1 MNIKPFDIY
10 GKNVFSESVMKEK
23 LPEEV
28 FLTVKRAMDHGE
40 SLDPETA
47 DIVASVIKDWAIS
60 KGATH
65 FCHWFQPMTEVTA
78 EKHTAFVIPDKN
90 GGAITDFGGKQLIR
104 GESDA
109 SSFPSGGLR
118 ATFEARGYTVWDVSS
133 PIFVR
138 ENGDMV
144 SLYIPCAFCSQNG
157 EILDK
162 KTPLLRSIDALNK
175 QALRVLRALGDKET
189 VRVVPAMGAE
199 QEYFLV
205 PLELA
210 EKRLDLKLCGRTL
223 FGELSAKGQ
232 DDLEDHYYG
241 SIKESVASFM
251 NEINIELWKL
261 GVCVNAQHNEVAP
274 AQFEI
279 APFFASV
286 NVSTDQNQLIMD
298 TLKRVA
304 ERHGFMCLLHEK
316 PFKGLNGS
324 GKHNNYSLITN
335 KGENLFSPGSAMSE
349 NDRFMLFVCAVIR
362 AVDKYQGLLRSTVAT
377 AGNDHR
383 LGGNEAPPAII
394 SIFLGDVLTG
404 AINDF
409 INSKTGKR
417 SKRKTLELSKT
428 IQTLYLDTNDRNRTS
443 PLAFTGNKFEFRMVG
458 SAQSTSGPNFALNTM
473 IAEVLSEF
481 ADELEASGDL
491 QQTARDLAARTI
503 RENGRII
510 FNGDNYSGEWVAEA
524 EKRELLNLVSTPSAL
539 KELIAPEVQSLFAK
553 HGVLSEVELKARYD
567 ILLERYIKAVVLE
580 ASTMKKMI
588 SRDIIPSVIS
598 YSGSLGSDIT
608 AIKKAGF
615 EPSQAIK
622 DTLQLMLD
630 SVDSLTERVNR
641 LSDMISEIKQIENNV
656 EKADAVFG
664 RLRPLML
671 QLRIESDKI
680 EAVIDL
686 DYWPIPTYTDLLFKY
701 L

>member
-1 MNIKPFDIY
+1 MSKDPFEIY
-10 GKNVFSESVMKEK
+10 GENVFGEKAMKERFS
-23 LPEEV
+23 EDV
-28 FLTVKRAMDHGE
+28 YNAVKRAMDYGE
-40 SLDPETA
+40 SLDP
-47 DIVASVIKDWAIS
+47 DIAEAVASVIREWAIS

-65 FCHWFQPMTEVTA
+65 YCHWFQPMTEVTA
-78 EKHTAFVIPDKN
+78 EKHNAFISPGKDGEAVVE
-90 GGAITDFGGKQLIR
+90 FGGKQLVK

-133 PIFVR
+133 PVFVKQ
-138 ENGDMV
+138 NGELV
-144 SLYIPCAFCSQNG
+144 SLYIPSAFCSQNG
-157 EILDK
+157 EVLDK
-162 KTPLLRSIDALNK
+162 KTPLLRSMEAINK
-175 QALRVLRALGDKET
+175 QAVRVLRALGDNDTK
-189 VRVVPAMGAE
+189 RVVPTMGAE

-241 SIKESVASFM
+241 SIKESVATFM
-251 NEINIELWKL
+251 NEVNNELWKM
-261 GVCVNAQHNEVAP
+261 GVSAKTQHNEVAP

-279 APFFASV
+279 APSFDSV

-304 ERHGFMCLLHEK
+304 EHHGFMCLLHEK

-335 KGENLFSPGSAMSE
+335 KGENLFSPGAVMSE
-349 NDRFMLFVCAVIR
+349 NSRFMLFICAVIR
-362 AVDKYQGLLRSTVAT
+362 AVDKYQGLLRSTAAT

-383 LGGNEAPPAII
+383 LGGNEAPPGII
-394 SIFLGDVLTG
+394 SIFLGEQLSD
-404 AINDF
+404 AISDF
-409 INSKTGKR
+409 AKSKTGKR
-417 SKRKTLELSKT
+417 SKRKTFELSKT
-428 IQTLYLDTNDRNRTS
+428 IPALQADTNDRNRTS
-443 PLAFTGNKFEFRMVG
+443 PFAFTGNKFEFRMVG

-473 IAEVLSEF
+473 IADALAEF
-481 ADELEASGDL
+481 AELLEASCD
-491 QQTARDLAARTI
+491 TEKTI
-503 RENGRII
+503 REIAAKTIKENGRIV
-510 FNGDNYSGEWVAEA
+510 FNGDNYSEEWVKEA
-524 EKRELLNLVSTPSAL
+524 EKRGLLNIKSTPDAL
-539 KELIAPEVQSLFAK
+539 KELVTPRVKELFAR
-553 HGVLSEVELKARYD
+553 HGVLSEKELAARYE
-567 ILLERYIKAVVLE
+567 ILLERYYKAVILE
-580 ASTMKKMI
+580 ASTMSKMI
-588 SRDIIPSVIS
+588 SRDIIPAVIN

-615 EPSQAIK
+615 EPSRAIV
-622 DTLQLMLD
+622 DTLKLMLG
-630 SVDSLTERVNR
+630 SVDSLKDRINQ
-641 LSDMISEIKQIENNV
+641 LSDMLGEIKKIEDPV
-656 EKADAVFG
+656 EKADAVFS

-671 QLRIESDKI
+671 SLRIESDKL

-686 DYWPIPTYTDLLFKY
+686 DFWPIPTYTDLLFKY